1 MNPFDRETWRAI
13 EEFDRFRRR
22 EQMMSVDLN
31 AVMRQ
36 QDSFRSHSAAYEA
49 LNDLSRNPS
58 HKWAM
63 EGAVTSRLTEAA
75 RVANLSAVEMF
86 SQRRIEA
93 VLANYD
99 QLSAGWNDRVRLF
112 EASSTNALKTAVETH
127 LSDIAEMSVLAESA
141 FARFTW
147 ENVGRSLRVPDALIS
162 ELQTQVLDFTQSYG
176 SLMSSLSQS
185 SRILAMPPR
194 VSELAAQEFFLG
206 SRFVKS
212 ISAER
217 REDEVEEESEEL
229 EHDIA
234 LVLEDELEVLLA
246 QLDPG
251 LVKMITGARQ
261 AFNSTN
267 ADRVRHVI
275 TSYRELNMHVLH
287 ELAPD
292 DSVRAWST
300 SPDDFANGKPT
311 RKARL
316 KFICRNI
323 NHGAFDGFV
332 DKDIETMVKIFD
344 FLNKGTHAVTS
355 NFTEPQLR
363 ALKVKAESA
372 VQLMLTIWQ
381 Q

>member
-13 EEFDRFRRR
+13 EEIDRFRRR
-22 EQMMSVDLN
+22 EQMMGVGLN

-36 QDSFRSHSAAYEA
+36 QDSLRSHSAAYEA

-127 LSDIAEMSVLAESA
+127 LSNIAEMSVLGESA

-185 SRILAMPPR
+185 SILAMPPR

-212 ISAER
+212 ISADPQ
-217 REDEVEEESEEL
+217 EDELEEESEEV
-229 EHDIA
+229 ERDIA
-234 LVLEDELEVLLA
+234 ILLEDELEVMLA
-246 QLDPG
+246 RLDPG

-261 AFNSTN
+261 AFNSSN

-275 TSYRELNMHVLH
+275 ASYRELNMHVLH
-287 ELAPD
+287 QLSPD
-292 DSVRAWST
+292 DSLRAWST

-316 KFICRNI
+316 RFICRNI
-323 NHGAFDGFV
+323 NNGAFDGFV

-355 NFTEPQLR
+355 SFTEPQLR
-363 ALKVKAESA
+363 ALKVKAESV
-372 VQLMLTIWQ
+372 VQFMLAISQ